1 MTVWRE
7 EKINR
12 RQTPEKMQ
20 EQSAWGTNEDLEGH
34 KAWKNKTKRRALME
48 ESFKRSLE
56 LGGCAGS
63 ERRFHSSRRVCS
75 QQASHMCTWA
85 HTDTHTLT
93 HGHTQT
99 PDSLPNNLPPLL
111 LPQGRLLTPLMLN
124 LDSSVWHESD
134 AGGQSLIRFIYLFV
148 ILQPR

>member
-20 EQSAWGTNEDLEGH
+20 EQSAWGTNEDLEGRN
-34 KAWKNKTKRRALME
+34 AWKNKAKRRALME
-48 ESFKRSLE
+48 DNFKRSLDSADAQ
-56 LGGCAGS
+56 GQRGAVTAAGECVLNNRLTRAR
-63 ERRFHSSRRVCS
+63 ERTH
-75 QQASHMCTWA
+75 
-85 HTDTHTLT
+85 THTLT
-93 HGHTQT
+93 HWHTHT
-99 PDSLPNNLPPLL
+99 PDSLPNKLPPLL

-124 LDSSVWHESD
+124 SDSSVWHESD
-134 AGGQSLIRFIYLFV
+134 AGGQSLIWFIYLFV

>member
-20 EQSAWGTNEDLEGH
+20 EQSAWGTNEDLEGRN
-34 KAWKNKTKRRALME
+34 AWKNKAKRRALME
-48 ESFKRSLE
+48 DNFKRSLNSADAQ
-56 LGGCAGS
+56 GQRGAVTAAG
-63 ERRFHSSRRVCS
+63 ECVLNNRLTRARE
-75 QQASHMCTWA
+75 CT
-85 HTDTHTLT
+85 HTHTLT
-93 HGHTQT
+93 HWHTHT
-99 PDSLPNNLPPLL
+99 PDSLPNKLPPLL

-124 LDSSVWHESD
+124 SDSSVWHESD
-134 AGGQSLIRFIYLFV
+134 AGGQSLIWFIYLFV

>member
-20 EQSAWGTNEDLEGH
+20 EQSAWGTNEDLEGRN
-34 KAWKNKTKRRALME
+34 AWKNKAKRRALME
-48 ESFKRSLE
+48 DNFKRSLNSADAQ
-56 LGGCAGS
+56 GQRGAVTAAGECVLNNRLTRAR
-63 ERRFHSSRRVCS
+63 ERTH
-75 QQASHMCTWA
+75 
-85 HTDTHTLT
+85 THTLT
-93 HGHTQT
+93 HWHTHT
-99 PDSLPNNLPPLL
+99 PDSLPNKLPPLL

-124 LDSSVWHESD
+124 SDSSVWHESD
-134 AGGQSLIRFIYLFV
+134 AGGQSLIWFIYLFV